1 MILVETRNTC
11 AFAVILLCAFTGG
24 AAAQLQLPGA
34 AHEAPVHARKAPPR
48 AGNEAAKPVPVTPP
62 SEDALLGQTLTF
74 DGSKGMMRFNRA
86 GKNIILSRLTLP
98 GERLSKPGEYCEVNI
113 EAEQPVA
120 AAILGHPEGAVRWSF
135 ALEAC
140 PFTADVLDGAVLVSS
155 PRPSCDFAA
164 ADCRVS
170 PVGLWG
176 PPGDSIPDQQVKTL
190 ERERLQAEAA
200 LRTNFKVLL
209 QQAGNDKEA
218 VKAITAEQAAFSAER
233 DMTCHDY
240 KGESEHGFCASQ
252 ITQARSLALT
262 AEYAGRVAEENA
274 RKAEEAA
281 KKAEEAAKKA
291 AEEARKAAEN
301 AKKAAERVKLNAAK
315 APETAAKNAK
325 ALDAAHQDTS
335 HKDAN
340 APVTPVPSL
349 APVTLAPLNLLP
361 KEPAP
366 ADKTLKDAVPP
377 ASGK

>member
-1 MILVETRNTC
+1 MILAESRN
-11 AFAVILLCAFTGG
+11 AGAVAVILMCALTGG

-34 AHEAPVHARKAPPR
+34 AHVDHKAPARKAVAPR
-48 AGNEAAKPVPVTPP
+48 SAPEPVKLIPVTPP
-62 SEDALLGQTLTF
+62 AEDALLGQTLTF
-74 DGSKGMMRFNRA
+74 DGAKGVMRFNRA
-86 GKNIILSRLTLP
+86 GKNIVLSRLTLP

-120 AAILGHPEGAVRWSF
+120 AAILGHPEGALRWSF

-155 PRPSCDFAA
+155 PHPSCDFTA

-176 PPGDSIPDQQVKTL
+176 PPGDSIPDHQVKTL

-200 LRTNFKVLL
+200 LRANFKVLL
-209 QQAGNDKEA
+209 LQAGNDKEA
-218 VKAITAEQAAFSAER
+218 VKAVTAEQAAFSAER

-240 KGESEHGFCASQ
+240 KGEAEHGFCAAQ
-252 ITQARSLALT
+252 ITQARSLALA

-291 AEEARKAAEN
+291 AEEARKAAEI
-301 AKKAAERVKLNAAK
+301 ARKAAEHAKLNAAK
-315 APETAAKNAK
+315 GPETTAKDAK
-325 ALDAAHQDTS
+325 VPEAAHQETPP
-335 HKDAN
+335 KDAN
-340 APVTPVPSL
+340 APVPAPSP
-349 APVTLAPLNLLP
+349 APVASPPLDLLP
-361 KEPAP
+361 KDAAP
-366 ADKTLKDAVPP
+366 SAQ
-377 ASGK
+377 GK

>member
-1 MILVETRNTC
+1 MILAETRNTH
-11 AFAVILLCAFTGG
+11 AFAVILLCAFTSG

-34 AHEAPVHARKAPPR
+34 ARKAPVQARKAPPR
-48 AGNEAAKPVPVTPP
+48 AATEAAKLVPATPP
-62 SEDALLGQTLTF
+62 PEDALLGQTLTF

-86 GKNIILSRLTLP
+86 GKNIVLSRLTLP

-120 AAILGHPEGAVRWSF
+120 AAFLGHPEGAVRWSF

-155 PRPSCDFAA
+155 PRPSCDFTA

-200 LRTNFKVLL
+200 LRANFKVLL
-209 QQAGNDKEA
+209 RQAGNDKEA
-218 VKAITAEQAAFSAER
+218 VKAIIAEQAAFSAER

-240 KGESEHGFCASQ
+240 KGESEHGFCAAQ

-274 RKAEEAA
+274 RKAEETA
-281 KKAEEAAKKA
+281 KKAEETAKKA
-291 AEEARKAAEN
+291 AEEARKAAEI
-301 AKKAAERVKLNAAK
+301 AKKAAERIKLNAAK
-315 APETAAKNAK
+315 VPETAAKDAK
-325 ALDAAHQDTS
+325 VPDAAHQDTS
-335 HKDAN
+335 HQDPLRKDAN
-340 APVTPVPSL
+340 APVTQAPSL
-349 APVTLAPLNLLP
+349 APVTPAPLDLLP
-361 KEPAP
+361 KDAAP
-366 ADKTLKDAVPP
+366 AAP
-377 ASGK
+377 GK